1 MGPGRIEWTLT
12 VLARL
17 SAMLGGLVLLALIIL
32 SVLSI
37 TGRALVPVG
46 LGPIPG
52 DFELVQAGTAF
63 GIFCFLPWCQMEGGH
78 VTVDI
83 LKRWLGP
90 RVDALLAA
98 GFNLLMTLAAAFIL
112 WRAYAGMQDKM
123 RYTEVTF
130 ILQYPVWWSYAV
142 CLPLAALFVA
152 VSAFTVYRSLRAA
165 FAPEPAP

>member
-1 MGPGRIEWTLT
+1 MGPGRIEWILT
-12 VLARL
+12 VLARF

-37 TGRALVPVG
+37 TGRALVPIG
-46 LGPIPG
+46 FGPIPG

-63 GIFCFLPWCQMEGGH
+63 GIFCFLPWCQLEGGH

-83 LKRWLGP
+83 LKRWLGS

-123 RYTEVTF
+123 RYNEVTF
-130 ILQYPVWWSYAV
+130 ILQYPVWWGYAI
-142 CLPLAALFVA
+142 CLPLAALFAAVA
-152 VSAFTVYRSLRAA
+152 AFTVYRSLRDA
-165 FAPEPAP
+165 FASGSAP

>member
-1 MGPGRIEWTLT
+1 MQPGRTEWTLT

-52 DFELVQAGTAF
+52 DFELVEAGTAF
-63 GIFCFLPWCQMEGGH
+63 GIYCFLPWCQLEGGH
-78 VTVDI
+78 VTVDV
-83 LKRWLGP
+83 LKRWLG
-90 RVDALLAA
+90 RRADALLAA

-112 WRAYAGMQDKM
+112 WRAYAGMQDKL
-123 RYTEVTF
+123 RYNEVTF
-130 ILQYPVWWSYAV
+130 ILQYPVWWGYAV

-152 VSAFTVYRSLRAA
+152 VAAFTVYRSLRDA
-165 FAPEPAP
+165 FAAEPSP